1 MGFHKMGTIMRWLVV
16 VTSGMILIKAGI
28 NGTGKFLWGIG
39 NFILAGADVHDWFL
53 APKPSD
59 GDSNNIVGG

>member
-1 MGFHKMGTIMRWLVV
+1 LVV